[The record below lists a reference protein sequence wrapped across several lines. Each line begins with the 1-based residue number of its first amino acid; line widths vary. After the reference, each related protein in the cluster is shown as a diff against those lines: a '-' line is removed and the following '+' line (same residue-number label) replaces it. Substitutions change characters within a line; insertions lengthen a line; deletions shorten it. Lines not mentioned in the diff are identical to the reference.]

1 MMGGLCWHQHEAP
14 SSGMLAIAQPCARA
28 AAAHAAGVI
37 GVGRPVIR
45 VSPAV
50 LEFPFTQPPGQVVLV
65 A

>member
-1 MMGGLCWHQHEAP
+1 MGGLDWHQHEAP
-14 SSGMLAIAQPCARA
+14 LSGMLAMSQPCASA

-37 GVGRPVIR
+37 GVVRPVIC

-50 LEFPFTQPPGQVVLV
+50 LRFPFTQPPGQVVLV